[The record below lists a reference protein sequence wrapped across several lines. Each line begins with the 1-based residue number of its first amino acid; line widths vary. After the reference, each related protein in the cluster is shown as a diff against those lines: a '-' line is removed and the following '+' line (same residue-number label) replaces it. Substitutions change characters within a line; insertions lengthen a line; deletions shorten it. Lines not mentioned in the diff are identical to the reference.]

1 MKPEKNKEVFSTIIL
16 GEGPNF
22 ILTPLRG
29 QGLGLFEAVIS
40 QKKLHPLLSLSSS
53 ETPAGKHGASVYH
66 GGDDCILNIVLM
78 AC

>member
-16 GEGPNF
+16 GEGPSF

-53 ETPAGKHGASVYH
+53 ETPAG
-66 GGDDCILNIVLM
+66 
-78 AC
+78 